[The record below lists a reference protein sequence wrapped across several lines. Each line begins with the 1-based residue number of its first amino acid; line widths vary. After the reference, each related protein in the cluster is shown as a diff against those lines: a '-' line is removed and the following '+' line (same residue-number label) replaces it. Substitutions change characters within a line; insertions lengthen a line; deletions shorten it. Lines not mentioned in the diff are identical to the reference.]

1 MAASHFA
8 SSWSSFALFS
18 VITRNSII
26 IPSLFSLHSL
36 SPTLSFSKCEDDKKS
51 TAACI
56 TTRICRAT
64 KILKFV
70 SKRIRRSCSSVVVE
84 AERERREKILSLSFL
99 CVCDDF
105 CQKFFSFVQHF
116 SHKNQTSNIKREE
129 EENLINLSFFQE
141 REKRDLV
148 RFQIEL
154 FSIENVY

>member
-18 VITRNSII
+18 VITRNSIY
-26 IPSLFSLHSL
+26 SLSSLYALSL
-36 SPTLSFSKCEDDKKS
+36 SPTLSFSKCDDKKS
-51 TAACI
+51 TAAFI

-70 SKRIRRSCSSVVVE
+70 KAYKKLLFCCR
-84 AERERREKILSLSFL
+84 AWKQRERRERKFCICLF
-99 CVCDDF
+99 CVRDDF
-105 CQKFFSFVQHF
+105 CQKFVRAIFFVQ
-116 SHKNQTSNIKREE
+116 KSNVKREE
-129 EENLINLSFFQE
+129 EENLMSFSK
-141 REKRDLV
+141 REKRDLKV

>member
-51 TAACI
+51 TAAFI

-70 SKRIRRSCSSVVVE
+70 SKRIRRVVLLLSWKQR
-84 AERERREKILSLSFL
+84 ERE
-99 CVCDDF
+99 
-105 CQKFFSFVQHF
+105 
-116 SHKNQTSNIKREE
+116 
-129 EENLINLSFFQE
+129 E
-141 REKRDLV
+141 RENFVSVFFECV
-148 RFQIEL
+148 R
-154 FSIENVY
+154 